1 MRKLMMRL
9 MVGLMAVGLLAM
21 ATPASAQFL
30 GQTGLIPGG
39 KGDPL
44 TLASSGVL
52 IPYFNGGAA
61 GDLTFV
67 EITTPVGPDGIGQA
81 PGLSSSLPLHM
92 IFFDSACVRFQ
103 SQDIPM
109 SINDLSVTDTSTVTG
124 TQKGLIAIGTRG
136 LDNVSLTPIP
146 TNGAI
151 HSRAYWLRS
160 STGRS
165 RVLEPI
171 MIAQA
176 EDPINGPVSP
186 SGNIGGTWWSPL
198 RSAATFLAIETTGV
212 PAIHTP
218 LIFICP
224 TTTIQG
230 FDNVLVASQGG
241 VFPTSSFWPVRTSP
255 SSSGNITTGFGG
267 VFYGP
272 GNVPTAFS
280 GGSLSGRLYDTNEL
294 LLRDVT
300 VTCTC
305 LTETTL
311 PSIVSGAPPLPSGSA
326 FYVEVQSD
334 GRTPFTGYK
343 SIEVTGSHVDLFSRI
358 SGAFR
363 GSILDG
369 GGVGPDG
376 RPNPGTPADSR

>member
-1 MRKLMMRL
+1 
-9 MVGLMAVGLLAM
+9 
-21 ATPASAQFL
+21 
-30 GQTGLIPGG
+30 
-39 KGDPL
+39 
-44 TLASSGVL
+44 LASSGIL
-52 IPYFNGGAA
+52 IPYFNGGAT
-61 GDLTFV
+61 GDTTFLEV
-67 EITTPVGPDGIGQA
+67 TTPVGPDGIAQA
-81 PGLSSSLPLHM
+81 PGLSSSVPLHM
-92 IFFDSACVRFQ
+92 IFFDAACTRFQ

-109 SINDLSVTDTSTVTG
+109 SINDLAMTDTSTITG
-124 TQKGLIAIGTRG
+124 TQKGLIAIGSRNPDATQ
-136 LDNVSLTPIP
+136 LDPIP

-176 EDPINGPVSP
+176 EDPINGPNLGAGS
-186 SGNIGGTWWSPL
+186 SIGGTWWSPL
-198 RSAATFLAIETTGV
+198 RSAATFLAIETTGT

-230 FDNVLVASQGG
+230 FDNVLVTTQGG
-241 VFPTSSFWPVRTSP
+241 VFPTTKFWPVRTSP
-255 SSSGNITTGFGG
+255 STTGNITTGFGG
-267 VFYGP
+267 VFFGP

-280 GGSLSGRLYDTNEL
+280 GASLTGRLYDTNEL

-311 PSIVSGAPPLPSGSA
+311 PSIVSGAPPLPAGSA
-326 FYVEVQSD
+326 FFVEVVSD

-343 SIEVTGSHVDLFSRI
+343 SIEVTGVSVDLFSRL

-363 GSILDG
+363 GSIVDG
-369 GGVGPDG
+369 VGFGPDG
-376 RPNPGTPADSR
+376 RPNPIAAPFDSR

>member
-1 MRKLMMRL
+1 MMRL

-52 IPYFNGGAA
+52 VPYFNGGAA
-61 GDLTFV
+61 GDLTFL
-67 EITTPVGPDGIGQA
+67 EIVTPVGPDGIGQA
-81 PGLSSSLPLHM
+81 PGLSSSSPLHM

-103 SQDIPM
+103 SQDVPM
-109 SINDLSVTDTSTVTG
+109 SINDLSVTDTSTITG
-124 TQKGLIAIGTRG
+124 TQKGLIAIGIRG
-136 LDNVSLTPIP
+136 VDAVSLTPIP

-151 HSRAYWLRS
+151 HTRAYWLRAA
-160 STGRS
+160 TNRS

-171 MIAQA
+171 IIAQA
-176 EDPINGPVSP
+176 EDPINGPNLGAGS
-186 SGNIGGTWWSPL
+186 SIGGTWWSPL

-224 TTTIQG
+224 TATIQG
-230 FDNVLVASQGG
+230 FDNVLVLPQGG
-241 VFPTSSFWPVRTSP
+241 VFPTSAFWPVRTSP

-267 VFYGP
+267 VFFGP

-305 LTETTL
+305 LTETNL
-311 PSIVSGAPPLPSGSA
+311 PAIVSGAPPLPAGSA
-326 FYVEVQSD
+326 FYVEVSSD

-343 SIEVTGSHVDLFSRI
+343 SIEVTGSHVDLFSRL

-363 GSILDG
+363 NSIVDG
-369 GGVGPDG
+369 VGLGPDG
-376 RPNPGTPADSR
+376 RPNPIAAPFDSR